1 MILQLHQNPCFYIKK
16 GLKETEILRQNNTI
30 TLCNGDKF
38 GLLPDAYWFEVLFC
52 SNLETPNVNSEKN
65 TEEYTVGNNDET
77 TSDETNN
84 GDKTKNCD
92 LNSDD
97 GFDNQ
102 IAELQTLVGEY
113 FEA

>member
-38 GLLPDAYWFEVLFC
+38 GLLPDAYWYEVLFC
-52 SNLETPNVNSEKN
+52 SNLETPSVNSEKN

-84 GDKTKNCD
+84 GDKTKNSD
-92 LNSDD
+92 LNTDD
-97 GFDNQ
+97 GFDDQ
-102 IAELQTLVGEY
+102 IAELQTLVGEC